1 MDSQGG
7 EPMTLG
13 SPTSPKA
20 SGTQVLPGFLLGD
33 PPTPSAA
40 QPRPFSNAMTVME
53 IRSPLAKGRTPPQS
67 VLPVAKDKSG
77 APPVRGLYD
86 DLGSSPATQSPFTPL
101 QRLPLHSPLSSNLP
115 CTPCSGTL
123 STSILSSSADVIPYP
138 HKTSPAQADP
148 FYRQGEALSSEDML
162 NQTWITVFGFPP
174 ASASYI
180 LMQFAQYGN
189 VIRHVM
195 ASDGNWMHV
204 QYQSKLQARKALGK
218 DGKVFGDC
226 IMVGVKPCID
236 KNIMENVE
244 NRNSTSGFGTPVL
257 NRSTVTRAA
266 SQLTPRQS
274 NGVPKPSGMR
284 PLATWPAGSDLQV
297 VTNKLTPRKDESL
310 LSKAMEYVFGW

>member
-1 MDSQGG
+1 MDFQGA

-20 SGTQVLPGFLLGD
+20 CGTQFLPGFLLGD

-40 QPRPFSNAMTVME
+40 QQRPFSNAMTAME
-53 IRSPLAKGRTPPQS
+53 VRSPLAKGRTPPQP

-86 DLGSSPATQSPFTPL
+86 DLASSPATQSPFTPR

-115 CTPCSGTL
+115 CTPCSGTF
-123 STSILSSSADVIPYP
+123 STSVLSSSTEVTPRP
-138 HKTSPAQADP
+138 RKTSPAQADP
-148 FYRQGEALSSEDML
+148 FYRQGESLSSEDVL
-162 NQTWITVFGFPP
+162 NQTWITIFGFPP

-257 NRSTVTRAA
+257 KQSTITHAV

-274 NGVPKPSGMR
+274 NGVPKPSSMR
-284 PLATWPAGSDLQV
+284 SLGIWPAGSDLQV